1 MRSQLVFDVKVKITN
16 RYQLVNVV
24 AKAAR
29 ALHRPGTRIQDT
41 MNSVL
46 AWCSG
51 SNCASDVRA
60 NHVPV
65 IVARRRKK
73 PRPYS
78 HTEAVSD
85 LDRISEDQSI
95 ETSRAPLVALTEL

>member
-1 MRSQLVFDVKVKITN
+1 MRSQLVFDAKVKITN
-16 RYQLVNVV
+16 RYQLVNI
-24 AKAAR
+24 AARAAR

-46 AWCSG
+46 EWCSG
-51 SNCASDVRA
+51 SNCASDVRT

-65 IVARRRKK
+65 IVARRRKE

-95 ETSRAPLVALTEL
+95 ETLKAPLVALTEL